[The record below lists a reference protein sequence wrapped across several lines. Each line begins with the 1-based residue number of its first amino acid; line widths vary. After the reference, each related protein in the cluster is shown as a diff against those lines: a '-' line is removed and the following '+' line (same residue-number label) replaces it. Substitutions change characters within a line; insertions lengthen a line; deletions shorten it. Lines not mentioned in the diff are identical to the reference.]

1 VIKRVVGEPRIVNVE
16 LEVVAVTAKEGETD
30 KERVEGVDIGNSSEN
45 GDTAL
50 EDADTV
56 LEDKDSAV
64 GDADKAAEDADTA
77 LEDSETG

>member
-1 VIKRVVGEPRIVNVE
+1 MIKRVVGEPRIVNVE

-77 LEDSETG
+77 LEDPETD